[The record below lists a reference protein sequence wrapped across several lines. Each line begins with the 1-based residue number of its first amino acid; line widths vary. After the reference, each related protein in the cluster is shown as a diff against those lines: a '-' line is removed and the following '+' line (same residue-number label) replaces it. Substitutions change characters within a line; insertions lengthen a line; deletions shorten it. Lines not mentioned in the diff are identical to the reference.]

1 MTANMCHSRIMV
13 VFREDIN
20 LPITRIPI
28 YHADGLADRNPQ
40 RQARGRYPMAISFD
54 DIRTRLLADPVVQAQ
69 YDALAPEFEISS
81 ELVRARMRAGL
92 SRAELATR
100 MGTSR
105 SAIARLESGQTLPST
120 KTLLRFTRATESRPR
135 IRLPA
140 A

>member
-1 MTANMCHSRIMV
+1 
-13 VFREDIN
+13 
-20 LPITRIPI
+20 
-28 YHADGLADRNPQ
+28 
-40 RQARGRYPMAISFD
+40 MAISFD

>member
-1 MTANMCHSRIMV
+1 
-13 VFREDIN
+13 
-20 LPITRIPI
+20 
-28 YHADGLADRNPQ
+28 
-40 RQARGRYPMAISFD
+40 MAISFD

-105 SAIARLESGQTLPST
+105 SAIAKS
-120 KTLLRFTRATESRPR
+120 SR
-135 IRLPA
+135 
-140 A
+140 